1 MSQQLQKT
9 RILHTCLIAPTGNSG
24 YYFADQR
31 RTATRISG
39 NSSYSFA
46 PLARWG
52 THQFKIGAYFASSQH
67 SGDIVERPIDIV
79 DMAGHVLLNIQ
90 FPRTRNFEIGD
101 VEKAYYAQDH
111 WIVTPRFALD
121 LGFRIESQ
129 QMFPRDFEAG
139 QFDLVYSIGVL
150 AEHVPL
156 QPALIARVRRW
167 LRPGGR
173 FAFSTVHP
181 LSESIPRTWPRR
193 AGALVAPLLPASLAR
208 GIRER
213 LLAGGLYADE
223 ERVRELLADG
233 FVIESLERVE
243 SEAHLHCLCVART
256 VSA

>member
-1 MSQQLQKT
+1 MTTAERTPWAAKAASLYDDAYAE
-9 RILHTCLIAPTGNSG
+9 RYRSHDDDL
-24 YYFADQR
+24 ADSVAYR
-31 RTATRISG
+31 LFVTWLEGIC
-39 NSSYSFA
+39 
-46 PLARWG
+46 ARL
-52 THQFKIGAYFASSQH
+52 TPPF
-67 SGDIVERPIDIV
+67 
-79 DMAGHVLLNIQ
+79 
-90 FPRTRNFEIGD
+90 D
-101 VEKAYYAQDH
+101 V
-111 WIVTPRFALD
+111 LD
-121 LGFRIESQ
+121 LGCGTGRYFWAVRGAGSLLGLDASDAMLAKARHPLHEDRVTVGALTLVQ
-129 QMFPRDFEAG
+129 GDLLAHDFEAG

-156 QPALIARVRRW
+156 QPALIARVRKW

-181 LSESIPRTWPRR
+181 LSASIPRTWPRR
-193 AGALVAPLLPASLAR
+193 AGALVAPLLPAPLAR

-233 FVIESLERVE
+233 FAIESLERVE